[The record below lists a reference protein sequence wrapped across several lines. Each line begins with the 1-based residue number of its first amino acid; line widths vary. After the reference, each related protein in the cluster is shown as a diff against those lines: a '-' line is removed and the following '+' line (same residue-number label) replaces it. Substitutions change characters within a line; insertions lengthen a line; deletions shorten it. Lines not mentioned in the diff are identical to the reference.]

1 MFRLFMSQV
10 GQVKSCRGFQYHHC
24 LVKFV
29 AIPPATSLS
38 ATALIV
44 SWSPRLPRMHEF
56 AVAKAI
62 NVGRHQTYEVA
73 FIGLYPTQ
81 KARGTMI

>member
-1 MFRLFMSQV
+1 
-10 GQVKSCRGFQYHHC
+10 
-24 LVKFV
+24 
-29 AIPPATSLS
+29 
-38 ATALIV
+38 
-44 SWSPRLPRMHEF
+44 MHEF